1 MQVKIFEGFAVF
13 LKAFEAEENNDVSAT
28 VQEILATVQKS
39 GDAALREYTERFDD
53 VIPESW
59 MVQKSVLAE
68 ALESLDHDLFHI
80 LEEAADNIMFF
91 HERQKTESQLD
102 FSPDGTVLGWKVTP
116 VDSVGI
122 YIPGGRAVYPSTLLM
137 NVIPAQVA
145 EVPRIAL
152 VSPPGPS
159 GLPHPLVMA
168 SAALMGLEEL
178 YAVGGAQSIGALAFG
193 TESIQKVV
201 KITGPGNAYVAEA
214 KRQVYGTVGIDSFA
228 GPSEIMVVCD
238 RDDIPVEYLVRDML
252 SQAVYGTVGIES
264 FAGPSEIMVVC
275 DRDDIPVE
283 YLVRDM
289 LSQAEHDPDAGAIL
303 VTTSTKQA
311 KEVAKRLKEL
321 VPTLPRRN
329 IIEASFANRSAI
341 IVAED
346 LSEIFEV
353 INELA
358 PEHLEVLTKQP
369 FDDLH
374 RIRNAGA
381 IFLGPNTPEPVG
393 DYFAGPNHTLPTS
406 GCAKFSSPL
415 GVQDFVKTSSVISYS
430 DERLQNQGEQIIR
443 FAEEEGLFA
452 HAAAIKVR
460 LENQ

>member
-1 MQVKIFEGFAVF
+1 MQVKIFEGFDVF

-28 VQEILATVQKS
+28 VQEILTTVQKS
-39 GDAALREYTERFDD
+39 GDAALSEYTERFDD

-59 MVQKSVLAE
+59 MVQKSVLSE

-252 SQAVYGTVGIES
+252 SQA
-264 FAGPSEIMVVC
+264 
-275 DRDDIPVE
+275 
-283 YLVRDM
+283 
-289 LSQAEHDPDAGAIL
+289 EHDPDAGAIL

-311 KEVAKRLKEL
+311 NEVAKRLKEL

-341 IVAED
+341 IVAKD

-430 DERLQNQGEQIIR
+430 DERLQNQGKQIIR

>member
-214 KRQVYGTVGIDSFA
+214 KRQVYGIVGID
-228 GPSEIMVVCD
+228 
-238 RDDIPVEYLVRDML
+238 
-252 SQAVYGTVGIES
+252 S

-303 VTTSTKQA
+303 VTTSIKQA

>member
-252 SQAVYGTVGIES
+252 SQA
-264 FAGPSEIMVVC
+264 
-275 DRDDIPVE
+275 
-283 YLVRDM
+283 
-289 LSQAEHDPDAGAIL
+289 EHDPDAGAIL

-341 IVAED
+341 IVAKD

-430 DERLQNQGEQIIR
+430 DERLQNHGEQIIR

>member
-1 MQVKIFEGFAVF
+1 MQIKIFEGFEDFA
-13 LKAFEAEENNDVSAT
+13 KAFKEEETKDVSGT
-28 VQEILATVQKS
+28 VQEILASVRKN
-39 GDAALREYTERFDD
+39 GDAALREYTERFDQ

-59 MVQKSVLAE
+59 LVPKS
-68 ALESLDHDLFHI
+68 ALEDALEGLDHDLFHI
-80 LEEAADNIMFF
+80 LEEAADNIMYF
-91 HERQKTESQLD
+91 HDRQKTDSQLD

-145 EVPRIAL
+145 GVSRIAM

-159 GLPHPLVMA
+159 GLPHQLVMA

-178 YAVGGAQSIGALAFG
+178 YAVGGVQAIGALAYG
-193 TESIQKVV
+193 TESIQQVV
-201 KITGPGNAYVAEA
+201 KITGPGNAFVAEA

-252 SQAVYGTVGIES
+252 SQA
-264 FAGPSEIMVVC
+264 
-275 DRDDIPVE
+275 
-283 YLVRDM
+283 
-289 LSQAEHDPDAGAIL
+289 EHDPDAGAIL
-303 VTTSTKQA
+303 VTTSSKQA
-311 KEVAKRLKEL
+311 EEVAKRLKNL
-321 VPTLPRRN
+321 IPTLPRRE

-341 IVAED
+341 IVAHD
-346 LSEIFEV
+346 LEEIFEAV
-353 INELA
+353 NEIA
-358 PEHLEVLTKQP
+358 PEHLEVLTEYP
-369 FDDLH
+369 FEDLH

-381 IFLGPNTPEPVG
+381 IFLGPNSPEPVG

-430 DERLQNQGEQIIR
+430 AERLQRQGEQIIR

-452 HAAAIKVR
+452 HAEAIRVR
-460 LENQ
+460 LENK

>member
-28 VQEILATVQKS
+28 VQEILETVQKS

-252 SQAVYGTVGIES
+252 SQA
-264 FAGPSEIMVVC
+264 
-275 DRDDIPVE
+275 
-283 YLVRDM
+283 
-289 LSQAEHDPDAGAIL
+289 EHDPDAGAIL

-341 IVAED
+341 IVAKD

-406 GCAKFSSPL
+406 GSAKFSSPL

>member
-68 ALESLDHDLFHI
+68 ALESLDRDLFHI

-214 KRQVYGTVGIDSFA
+214 KRQVYGTVGID
-228 GPSEIMVVCD
+228 
-238 RDDIPVEYLVRDML
+238 
-252 SQAVYGTVGIES
+252 S

>member
-122 YIPGGRAVYPSTLLM
+122 YIPGGRAAYPSTLLM

-252 SQAVYGTVGIES
+252 SQA
-264 FAGPSEIMVVC
+264 
-275 DRDDIPVE
+275 
-283 YLVRDM
+283 
-289 LSQAEHDPDAGAIL
+289 EHDPDAGAIL

-341 IVAED
+341 IVAKD

-430 DERLQNQGEQIIR
+430 DERLQNHGEQIIR

>member
-39 GDAALREYTERFDD
+39 GDAALREYTEQFDD

-145 EVPRIAL
+145 EVPRIVL

-214 KRQVYGTVGIDSFA
+214 KRQVYGTVGID
-228 GPSEIMVVCD
+228 
-238 RDDIPVEYLVRDML
+238 
-252 SQAVYGTVGIES
+252 S

-430 DERLQNQGEQIIR
+430 DERLQNHGEQIIR

>member
-13 LKAFEAEENNDVSAT
+13 LKNFKAEESKDVSGT
-28 VQEILATVQKS
+28 VQEILANVRKN
-39 GDAALREYTERFDD
+39 GDTALREYTKRFDKVLPD
-53 VIPESW
+53 SW
-59 MVQKSVLAE
+59 LVPKSVLEE
-68 ALESLDHDLFHI
+68 ALDGLDHDLFHI
-80 LEEAADNIMFF
+80 FEEAADNIMDF
-91 HERQKTESQLD
+91 HERQKTDSQLD

-145 EVPRIAL
+145 GVPRIAM

-159 GLPHPLVMA
+159 GLPHQLVMA

-178 YAVGGAQSIGALAFG
+178 YSIGGAQAVGALAYG
-193 TESIQKVV
+193 TESILKVV

-252 SQAVYGTVGIES
+252 SQA
-264 FAGPSEIMVVC
+264 
-275 DRDDIPVE
+275 
-283 YLVRDM
+283 
-289 LSQAEHDPDAGAIL
+289 EHDPDAGAIL
-303 VTTSTKQA
+303 VTTSSKQA
-311 KEVAKRLKEL
+311 KEVENRLKKL
-321 VPTLPRRN
+321 VPTLPRQN

-341 IVAED
+341 IVAKD
-346 LSEIFEV
+346 LDEIFEA

-369 FDDLH
+369 FEDLH

-415 GVQDFVKTSSVISYS
+415 GVQDFVTTSSVISYS
-430 DERLQNQGEQIIR
+430 AERLQRQGEQIMR
-443 FAEEEGLFA
+443 FAEEEELYS
-452 HAAAIKVR
+452 HAAAIRVR
-460 LENQ
+460 LENK